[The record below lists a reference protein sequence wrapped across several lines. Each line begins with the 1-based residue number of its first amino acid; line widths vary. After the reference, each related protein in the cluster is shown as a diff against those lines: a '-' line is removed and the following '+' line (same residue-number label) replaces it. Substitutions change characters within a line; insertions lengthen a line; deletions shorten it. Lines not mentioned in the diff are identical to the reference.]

1 MHAIWEQL
9 YAQTKL
15 WIQDFLFI
23 SSEAP
28 KVTLAYVELACQ
40 SYYMKP
46 WLCCQ
51 DLVKF

>member
-1 MHAIWEQL
+1 M
-9 YAQTKL
+9 
-15 WIQDFLFI
+15 DSGFI
-23 SSEAP
+23 YFQQGT